1 MKLKY
6 NFVTRNVAGQAV
18 AIVVGEDSKKFN
30 GMIKLNGSGEF
41 IFKMLGKDVS
51 EDDIVTAFL
60 GEYDATE
67 EQARDTVK
75 KFIAELDGNGL
86 LVK

>member
-6 NFVTRNVAGQAV
+6 NFVTREVAGQSV
-18 AIVVGEDSKKFN
+18 AIVVGENTKKFN

-41 IFKMLGKDVS
+41 IFKMLGKDVT
-51 EDDIVTAFL
+51 EDDMVAAFL
-60 GEYDATE
+60 SEYETTE
-67 EQARDTVK
+67 EQARNTVR
-75 KFIAELDGNGL
+75 KFISELEKNGL

>member
-6 NFVTRNVAGQAV
+6 NFVTREVAGQSV

-41 IFKMLGKDVS
+41 IFKMLGKDVT
-51 EDDIVTAFL
+51 EDDMVAAFL
-60 GEYDATE
+60 SEYETTE
-67 EQARDTVK
+67 EQARNTVR
-75 KFIAELDGNGL
+75 KFISELEKNGL

>member
-6 NFVTRNVAGQAV
+6 NFVTREVAGQAV

-30 GMIKLNGSGEF
+30 GMIKLNDSGEF

-60 GEYDATE
+60 DEYDATE
-67 EQARDTVK
+67 EQVRDTVK
-75 KFIAELDGNGL
+75 KFVSELDSNGL